1 MANLDPVSVDP
12 VTSDKPAAA
21 DSSASPASAP
31 AEAPQDGTSAPAEA
45 PQDGTSAP
53 AEETLTV
60 ITSDGDA
67 PGAPAAPNAADPVTP
82 PALAP
87 EAARPTGIVH
97 PLHVDEA
104 ALADGSARVQ

>member
-21 DSSASPASAP
+21 DSSASPA
-31 AEAPQDGTSAPAEA
+31 SAPAEA